1 MKEILRKI
9 ELNKI
14 SQKINQKGGKSQP
27 ELESIL
33 ENLGYL
39 ATETTSF
46 GESIRYIPLSIKE
59 ILLDLLYPE
68 SRVHVSLNHSNDNSF
83 WVAEAYVYL
92 TAEDTKPKGEGRFSY
107 SLKEY
112 AAQNSFSEENAVI
125 TIGNWVRGLAK
136 TRAIQSALPFL
147 NLYCEEEV
155 LVEEN
160 TTPTQELPKP
170 VPVTEKKKNSSSSAS
185 SASKKNKD
193 SQGMEPVAI
202 QETLSF
208 DKPTSDSV
216 EENAQKEK
224 KENEAEAISLEEA
237 FKAIVDVGN
246 AKGHTLREVY
256 EKRPNN
262 IVWMYNKGGS
272 QLKKE
277 LRCIILQDEV
287 LKQYIKE

>member
-1 MKEILRKI
+1 M
-9 ELNKI
+9 
-14 SQKINQKGGKSQP
+14 
-27 ELESIL
+27 
-33 ENLGYL
+33 
-39 ATETTSF
+39 
-46 GESIRYIPLSIKE
+46 
-59 ILLDLLYPE
+59 DLLYPE
-68 SRVHVSLNHSNDNSF
+68 SRVHVSLNHSNDNTF
-83 WVAEAYVYL
+83 WVAEAFVYL

-107 SLKEY
+107 TLKEY

-185 SASKKNKD
+185 KSSASNKNKD

-208 DKPTSDSV
+208 DSNPTSDSV
-216 EENAQKEK
+216 EENAQNAQKE

-246 AKGHTLREVY
+246 AKGHTLKEVY